1 MPKRCWTTIALML
14 ALWIAPIASYGQT
27 MTVHFIDV
35 GQADATL
42 LEFPCG
48 AILIDAGSQSKWYTG
63 RLVSYLRKF
72 FERRDDLEGTL
83 DVVFITHPHVD
94 HNRALQRIMNEFQVD
109 RYIDNGWT
117 QGSGRFAARWVR
129 KQIEEGNLD
138 TERIEITDDRITAL
152 NHRNGLTNG
161 DIDPIRCETCDPKIR
176 ILSSRQLN
184 NPGWPYGD
192 FSNQNN
198 HSIVIR
204 VDFGQSSF
212 LFTGDIEEPAIETM
226 VEWYGDTEMLDV
238 DVYQVGHH
246 GSHNGTTESLM
257 QAMTP
262 EMAVISCGKAS
273 SRGKWTARTFGHPRK
288 TTVILLENHV
298 NGVRAPIRVKVAT
311 GMKKFESRTIT
322 KEIYATGWGGT
333 VRIQGR
339 LDADPIRLVD
349 P

>member
-1 MPKRCWTTIALML
+1 MHKRCSLTIALMF
-14 ALWIAPIASYGQT
+14 ALWIAPTASYGQT

-83 DVVFITHPHVD
+83 DVVFITHPHDD
-94 HNRALQRIMNEFQVD
+94 HNRALQRIMDEFQVD

-117 QGSGRFAARWVR
+117 QGRGARPARWVR
-129 KQIEEGNLD
+129 KQIEKGNLD
-138 TERIEITDDRITAL
+138 TELTEITDDQITAL

-161 DIDPIRCETCDPKIR
+161 EIDPIRCEACDPRIR
-176 ILSSRQLN
+176 ILSSRQLD
-184 NPGWPYGD
+184 NPGWPYGA
-192 FSNQNN
+192 FSNPNN
-198 HSIVIR
+198 HSIAIR
-204 VDFGQSSF
+204 VDFGNSSF
-212 LFTGDIEEPAIETM
+212 LFTGDLQDPAIETM
-226 VEWYGDTEMLDV
+226 VEWYGDTEELDV

-246 GSHNGTTESLM
+246 GAENGTTQSLLE
-257 QAMTP
+257 AMTP

-273 SRGKWTARTFGHPRK
+273 SRGNRTAHTFGHPRK

-298 NGVRAPIRVKVAT
+298 NGVRAPSRVKVAT
-311 GMKKFESRTIT
+311 GVKKFESRTIA
-322 KEIYATGWGGT
+322 KEIYATGWDGT